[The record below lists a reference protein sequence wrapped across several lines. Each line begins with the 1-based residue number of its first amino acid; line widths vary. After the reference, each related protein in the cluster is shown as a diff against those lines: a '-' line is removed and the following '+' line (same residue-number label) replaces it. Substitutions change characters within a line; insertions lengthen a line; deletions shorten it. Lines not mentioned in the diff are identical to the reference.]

1 MLSIFSVSVANSKD
15 TASDLKNIQQQEISK
30 LVHQIQ
36 LLELEVGNLNS
47 KQQSPVSLD
56 LQREIINSTFNDDL
70 FEYKSK
76 ELQEKIFQERINKN
90 NKKVSD
96 VNVGGEVKIT
106 TQGQVSYVG
115 SFSSNNSI
123 PIGQLPSNLFAS
135 SILNQRGLYDDYAIF
150 FGGFI
155 ETDLQGWRGS
165 AITQRNGSVL
175 EGAGEGVYLTAA
187 TLYFLANV
195 GHYVTANLD
204 FSASQNNSY
213 NIQDAFFMIGNL
225 DTSPFFLSVG
235 KYRVSLGSFGG
246 GGPWTT
252 GLTANMFR
260 PLRVANAAINY
271 KGDTSNANFTVS
283 NAGDHPTF
291 SLAYFDAVRLFD
303 IVQLGFNTGY
313 MHDIRGANNR
323 FSFVNK
329 RVGEFNI
336 DFALNLTNMFPGSFN
351 LGAGWATTTN
361 KSVQFNGI
369 SDSYAGAFTVQAAY
383 TFTIFGSGQNIN
395 ISYGHSYNAENIP
408 MPLSFSASR
417 FMGASGIK
425 DQVLISTQRSFFD
438 DNVLFGPEYSYQS
451 LYNGQHMNTVTLD
464 ISVYI

>member
-1 MLSIFSVSVANSKD
+1 MANSKD
-15 TASDLKNIQQQEISK
+15 TIANSENTQHQEISK

-36 LLELEVGNLNS
+36 LLELEIGNFEA
-47 KQQSPVSLD
+47 KQQGLTSLD
-56 LQREIINSTFNDDL
+56 LQREIINSTFGDDL
-70 FEYKSK
+70 FEENSK
-76 ELQEKIFQERINKN
+76 EFQESVLQERINKSN
-90 NKKVSD
+90 QKVSD
-96 VNVGGEVKIT
+96 VNVEGEVKIT

-115 SFSSNNSI
+115 AFSSNNSI

-135 SILNQRGLYDDYAIF
+135 SILKQRGLYNDYAIF

-165 AITQRNGSVL
+165 NITQRDNSVFNGS
-175 EGAGEGVYLTAA
+175 GEGFYLTSA
-187 TLYFLANV
+187 TLYFLANI

-204 FSASQNNSY
+204 FSASQNNNY
-213 NIQDAFFMIGNL
+213 DIQDAFVTIGNL
-225 DTSPFFLSVG
+225 DTSPFFLSIG

-246 GGPWTT
+246 GGPWTS

-260 PLRVANAAINY
+260 PLRVANVAINY

-291 SLAYFDAVRLFD
+291 SLAYFDAVTLFD
-303 IVQLGFNTGY
+303 RIQLGFNTGY

-336 DFALNLTNMFPGSFN
+336 DFALNLTNIFPGSFN

-361 KSVQFNGI
+361 RSIQFNSL
-369 SDSYAGAFTVQAAY
+369 SDVYAGAFTAQVAY

-395 ISYGHSYNAENIP
+395 FSYGHSYNADNIP
-408 MPLSFSASR
+408 MPLSSSASR
-417 FMGASGIK
+417 FMAASGIK
-425 DQVLISTQRSFFD
+425 NQILISTQRSFFD
-438 DNVLFGPEYSYQS
+438 DNVLFGPEYSYQK
-451 LYNGQHMNTVTLD
+451 LYNGQYMNTVTLD